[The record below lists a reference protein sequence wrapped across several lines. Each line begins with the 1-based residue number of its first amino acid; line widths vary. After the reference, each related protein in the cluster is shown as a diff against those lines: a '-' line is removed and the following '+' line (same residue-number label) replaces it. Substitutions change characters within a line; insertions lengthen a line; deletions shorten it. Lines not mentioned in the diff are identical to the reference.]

1 MFSRVVCMRGSRL
14 PENPGTDRVESRAMF
29 DRELAF
35 AHEVADRAAEIAMG
49 YFLGEFSVQ
58 MKPDASPVTD
68 ADLAVEAM
76 FREEVARAFP
86 GDVVTGEEQ
95 GRAEG
100 EREWVLDPIDGTK
113 NFADGVPVWATLIAL
128 HVEGRGVLGVG
139 SSPALGERYQA
150 VRGEGAMWNGR
161 AIHVSERALPDA
173 FFVFSSVEDWLGTRR
188 EEFEGLVRD
197 TRRSRGFGDFWG
209 HMLVARG
216 AAHVMAEAA
225 NLGVWDVAAL
235 EPIVAEAGGRLTS
248 LDGEPW
254 HGGPALSTCGPVH
267 DEVVELARLSRA
279 RSR

>member
-1 MFSRVVCMRGSRL
+1 
-14 PENPGTDRVESRAMF
+14 MF

-35 AHEVADRAAEIAMG
+35 AHEVSDRAAEIALG
-49 YFLGEFSVQ
+49 YFLGEFSVR

-76 FREEVARAFP
+76 FREEVARSFP

-128 HVEGRGVLGVG
+128 HVEGRGVLAVV
-139 SSPALGERYQA
+139 SSPALGERYHA

-161 AIHVSERALPDA
+161 AIRVSERSLPDA
-173 FFVFSSVEDWLGTRR
+173 FFVFSSVEDWIGSRR
-188 EEFEGLVRD
+188 DVFEGLVHD

-216 AAHVMAEAA
+216 AADIMAEQELA
-225 NLGVWDVAAL
+225 VWDWAA
-235 EPIVAEAGGRLTS
+235 PKVIVEEAGGRVTTYEGDEVGHGTSVLTTN
-248 LDGEPW
+248 GV
-254 HGGPALSTCGPVH
+254 VH
-267 DEVVELARLSRA
+267 DEIVKRLSTA
-279 RSR
+279 SP